1 MVGATKMGGAVQGP
15 LWTIEQE
22 AELRALVLASKD
34 IETIARQLDRSPLAI
49 RRRANK
55 LKITL
60 KKVATRR

>member
-1 MVGATKMGGAVQGP
+1 MGGAVQGP